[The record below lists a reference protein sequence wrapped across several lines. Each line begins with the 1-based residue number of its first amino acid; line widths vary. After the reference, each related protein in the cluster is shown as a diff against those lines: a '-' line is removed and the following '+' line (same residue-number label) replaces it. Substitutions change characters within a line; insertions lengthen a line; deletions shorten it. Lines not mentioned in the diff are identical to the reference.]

1 MTSPSFDLSEEFPGR
16 GRPSEVGFRQGRV
29 VSWNGFSF
37 ENQIDVGGQ
46 ILDNLPLLNTLE
58 GIGVR
63 VGDVLSLVR
72 IRSAYAILGRITN
85 VETFDPTKSTMLARD
100 FSGNIIF
107 APDVASEQG
116 IGKPWLGIPM
126 HNALFS
132 APTSTTSATFEPLFR
147 GYMFKQHPKLRM
159 RFTANIAAAT
169 TGEARMTVNG
179 TVVGSVT
186 SLPASSFAN
195 YTIGPEEIAG
205 AHEQELIVELQGR
218 RASGAGAVQFWCN
231 GTTAEQS

>member
-1 MTSPSFDLSEEFPGR
+1 MTSSFDMGEEFPGR
-16 GRPSEVGFRQGRV
+16 GRPSEVGFRQGQV
-29 VSWNGFSF
+29 VAWNGFTF
-37 ENQIDVGGQ
+37 ENEINVGGET
-46 ILDNLPLLNTLE
+46 LVNLPLLNTLE

-63 VGDVLSLVR
+63 VGDVLCLIR

-85 VETFDPTKSTMLARD
+85 VESLDPTKSTMLARD

-107 APDVASEQG
+107 APDVLSEQG

-126 HNALFS
+126 HNALFA
-132 APTSTTSATFEPLFR
+132 APTATTSATFEPLFR

-169 TGEARMTVNG
+169 TAEARMTVNG
-179 TVVGSVT
+179 AQVGSTV

-195 YTIGPEEIAG
+195 YVIGPEDVDG
-205 AHEQELIVELQGR
+205 THEQELIVELQGR

-231 GTTAEQS
+231 GLTAEQS